1 MINCI
6 IYQTLDEFNSIVIS
20 LSKVIQI
27 WKKGN
32 HEKSEILDTLDVVIE
47 ALDNCFKN
55 AEANGNEVEPKYDG
69 ISKFFIILISTM
81 ECHRSDSYFQSVIQK
96 IEKFLDITSRVPT
109 ELRYGKQYGNVA
121 KCFHKNFK
129 QATAYKTQKKIV
141 GLWTQF
147 LADIGAINSKQ
158 AMKGIKF
165 HLDRTIQTSLDAD
178 FCMIKSED
186 FEKVI

>member
-1 MINCI
+1 
-6 IYQTLDEFNSIVIS
+6 VKS
-20 LSKVIQI
+20 LSKVAQI
-27 WKKGN
+27 WKKEK
-32 HEKSEILDTLDVVIE
+32 HEKSEILDTLDVVID

-81 ECHRSDSYFQSVIQK
+81 ECHRSDTYFQSVIQK
-96 IEKFLDITSRVPT
+96 IEKFLDITSNVPT

-121 KCFHKNFK
+121 KCFHKKLK
-129 QATAYKTQKKIV
+129 QATTYKTQEKIV

-158 AMKGIKF
+158 AMGGIKF
-165 HLDRTIQTSLDAD
+165 HNNEKIETTLKYD
-178 FCMIKSED
+178 FYAIKSHD
-186 FEKVI
+186 FVKVI